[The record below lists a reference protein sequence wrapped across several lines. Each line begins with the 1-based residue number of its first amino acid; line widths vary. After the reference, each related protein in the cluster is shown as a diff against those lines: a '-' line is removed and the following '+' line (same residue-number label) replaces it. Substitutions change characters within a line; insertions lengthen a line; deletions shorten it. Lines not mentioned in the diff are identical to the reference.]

1 MIDFVMKNTNRK
13 KKDRDSGAVRNNV
26 CNIFVTI
33 ICTLGYLPRNFES
46 KFMSMCVQD
55 IK

>member
-1 MIDFVMKNTNRK
+1 MRK
-13 KKDRDSGAVRNNV
+13 IQTEKKDRDSGAVRNNV
-26 CNIFVTI
+26 CNIFATI